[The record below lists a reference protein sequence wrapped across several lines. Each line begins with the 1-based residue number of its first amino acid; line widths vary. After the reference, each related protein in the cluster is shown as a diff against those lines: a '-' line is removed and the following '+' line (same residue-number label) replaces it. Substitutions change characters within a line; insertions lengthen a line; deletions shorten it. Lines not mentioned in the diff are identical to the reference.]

1 MRLTYSCLLLPALM
15 WLAQPVQALHWQLD
29 SGSPRAAASPGGG
42 HDHGHAQGESARPD
56 SQSDSRPAPQSATRM
71 RHGTIPQLSDSRGV
85 EVRLWM
91 PEAQPL
97 ELEGKRPRLPRMAP
111 GYYQALV
118 AVREHEQGEDSAIH
132 YLRLRSP
139 EEPDLRGWFSFRPE
153 NRLSP
158 ADLTAV
164 PKARL
169 EIVPA
174 PLPREMRTYHEG
186 MRATFQVRLDGQPL
200 GGASVGLRT
209 SNGTILIEPTDVR
222 GRVMFILPMDF
233 TEVLSGRNATP
244 PAEMVLR
251 TVYRDEEQRL
261 ATSLTMPYGPH
272 PSNWQSAGWAFG
284 LLLMGMIGGGLLG
297 RRVVALAPVPGKSR
311 KKIIIRESKA

>member
-1 MRLTYSCLLLPALM
+1 MRPAHSRLLLLALL

-29 SGSPRAAASPGGG
+29 AGSGRAAANPGGG
-42 HDHGHAQGESARPD
+42 HDHGHTQGESARPE
-56 SQSDSRPAPQSATRM
+56 SGTAPQPTVRM
-71 RHGTIPQLSDSRGV
+71 RHGTVPQLSDSNGV
-85 EVRLWM
+85 EVTLWK
-91 PEAQPL
+91 PEAQRI
-97 ELEGKRPRLPRMAP
+97 ELADKQPRLPRTAP

-118 AVREHEQGEDSAIH
+118 AVREHDQGEDSAIH

-153 NRLSP
+153 NRISP
-158 ADLTAV
+158 AELTTAR
-164 PKARL
+164 KARL

-209 SNGTILIEPTDVR
+209 ANGSILIEETDPR
-222 GRVMFILPMDF
+222 GRVTFILPMDF
-233 TEVLSGRNATP
+233 TEVLPGRNATP
-244 PAEMVLR
+244 PAQMVLR
-251 TVYRDEEQRL
+251 TVYRSDEQRF

-297 RRVVALAPVPGKSR
+297 RRVVALAPAPGKSR
-311 KKIIIRESKA
+311 KKIIIQERKA